1 MHGHVLRSSYNLS
14 VLYSTRTVIHFYT
27 WCLNVHLFEFLPVT
41 SFGRVGRNVGLFS
54 AWRVKTLFNHFIRG
68 CPSGLPV
75 VEHSVNIWWPKFDAG
90 RLQIMRYSSLLR
102 YKKMSFQSR
111 SETVGN
117 EFSEPIW
124 NCRYT
129 EQGSGESLEASSIPL
144 DPQQR
149 KPDDQT
155 CCDCVV
161 EASTGDG
168 WPDLRRWQL
177 EM

>member
-68 CPSGLPV
+68 CPSGLTV

-90 RLQIMRYSSLLR
+90 RRPIFRYSSLLR

-111 SETVGN
+111 SETVGTPSRVP
-117 EFSEPIW
+117 ERVWKRVPFHWTRSRESPMTKRAATVSWKHQLVTVGPI
-124 NCRYT
+124 
-129 EQGSGESLEASSIPL
+129 
-144 DPQQR
+144 
-149 KPDDQT
+149 
-155 CCDCVV
+155 
-161 EASTGDG
+161 
-168 WPDLRRWQL
+168 
-177 EM
+177 